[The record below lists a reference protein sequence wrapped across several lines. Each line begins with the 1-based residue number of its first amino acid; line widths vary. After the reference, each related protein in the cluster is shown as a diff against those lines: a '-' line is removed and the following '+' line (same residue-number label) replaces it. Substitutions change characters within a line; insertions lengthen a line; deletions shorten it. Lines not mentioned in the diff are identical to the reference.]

1 MNRIHMA
8 YGESG
13 AAMLRLALSDLGR
26 GHEWVAAF
34 PDILQYAP
42 LFSDFNHREVGEY
55 ATRCAKMG
63 VVRSEDSSQLTN
75 AILKFLQIDFSAYDE
90 VVLWRGETA
99 GDRLFG
105 YMVSALV
112 GRDLSVVDLAPLRGV
127 LPNPY
132 VAALSMAHCSGENLK
147 QLLGNIVPLAEG
159 EKSAN
164 AELWL
169 KWSKSVADLRLLAD
183 GGEIIEADRQI
194 FDDVILSASSGEWQS
209 AARVVGRVLCQIDF
223 AVGDSFLHRRI
234 VELASESRILV
245 RQREGVILAS
255 NTLSQ
260 SLFVGDVDF
269 SELRLFEVKAN

>member
-1 MNRIHMA
+1 MNRIHMV

-13 AAMLRLALSDLGR
+13 AAMLRLTLSDLGR

-34 PDILQYAP
+34 PDTLQYAS

-90 VVLWRGETA
+90 VVLWRGESA

-183 GGEIIEADRQI
+183 GGEIVEADRQI
-194 FDDVILSASSGEWQS
+194 FDGEIISACRGEWQP
-209 AARVVGRVLCQIDF
+209 AARVVAQLLSQVDF
-223 AVGDSFLHRRI
+223 TVGDGFLHQRI
-234 VELASESRILV
+234 VELARDGKIMVQPSDRFSAEPDRFAKEIV
-245 RQREGVILAS
+245 VGGV
-255 NTLSQ
+255 
-260 SLFVGDVDF
+260 DVT
-269 SELRLFEVKAN
+269 ELRRFCVKS

>member
-1 MNRIHMA
+1 
-8 YGESG
+8 
-13 AAMLRLALSDLGR
+13 MLRLALSDLGR

-90 VVLWRGETA
+90 VVLWRGEGA

-105 YMVSALV
+105 YMVCALV
-112 GRDLSVVDLAPLRGV
+112 GRDLSVVDLALLRDV
-127 LPNPY
+127 LPNPDI
-132 VAALSMAHCSGENLK
+132 AALSMGHCSVKNLK
-147 QLLGNIVPLAEG
+147 LLLGGVKPLAES
-159 EKSAN
+159 EKTAN
-164 AELWL
+164 AELWH
-169 KWSKSVADLRLLAD
+169 KWSKSVADLRLLAND
-183 GGEIIEADRQI
+183 GEIVEADRQI
-194 FDDVILSASSGEWQS
+194 FDDVILSASSGEWQP

>member
-1 MNRIHMA
+1 MNRIHMV

-13 AAMLRLALSDLGR
+13 AAMLRLTLSDLDS

-34 PDILQYAP
+34 PEILQYAP

-90 VVLWRGETA
+90 VVLWRGESA

-105 YMVSALV
+105 YMVCALV

-127 LPNPY
+127 LPNPH
-132 VAALSMAHCSGENLK
+132 VTALSMAHCSGENLK
-147 QLLGNIVPLAEG
+147 QLLGNIVPLAES

-183 GGEIIEADRQI
+183 GGEIVEADRQI
-194 FDDVILSASSGEWQS
+194 FDDVIISACRGEWQP
-209 AARVVGRVLCQIDF
+209 AARVMAQLLCKVDF
-223 AVGDSFLHRRI
+223 TVGDGFLHHRI
-234 VELASESRILV
+234 VELARDGKIMVQPSDRFSAEPDRFAKEIV
-245 RQREGVILAS
+245 VGGV
-255 NTLSQ
+255 
-260 SLFVGDVDF
+260 DVT
-269 SELRLFEVKAN
+269 ELRRFCVKS

>member
-1 MNRIHMA
+1 MNCIHMV

-13 AAMLRLALSDLGR
+13 AAMLRLTLSDLGR

-34 PDILQYAP
+34 PEILQYAP
-42 LFSDFNHREVGEY
+42 LFSDFNRREVGEY

-75 AILKFLQIDFSAYDE
+75 DILKFLQIDFSAYDE
-90 VVLWRGETA
+90 AVLWRGESA

-127 LPNPY
+127 LPNPH

-194 FDDVILSASSGEWQS
+194 FDGEIISACRGEWQP
-209 AARVVGRVLCQIDF
+209 AARVVAQLLCQVDF
-223 AVGDSFLHRRI
+223 TVGDGFLHHRI
-234 VELASESRILV
+234 VELARDGKIMVQPSDRFSAEPDKFAKEIV
-245 RQREGVILAS
+245 VGGV
-255 NTLSQ
+255 
-260 SLFVGDVDF
+260 DVT
-269 SELRLFEVKAN
+269 ELRRFCVKS

>member
-1 MNRIHMA
+1 MNRIHMV

-13 AAMLRLALSDLGR
+13 AAMLRLTLSDLGR

-90 VVLWRGETA
+90 VVLWRGESA

-147 QLLGNIVPLAEG
+147 QLLGNIVPLAES

-183 GGEIIEADRQI
+183 GGEIVEADRQI
-194 FDDVILSASSGEWQS
+194 FDDVIISACRGEWQP
-209 AARVVGRVLCQIDF
+209 AARVVAQLLCQVDF
-223 AVGDSFLHRRI
+223 TVGDGFLHHRI
-234 VELASESRILV
+234 VELARDGKIMVQPSDRFSAEPDRFAKEIV
-245 RQREGVILAS
+245 VGGV
-255 NTLSQ
+255 
-260 SLFVGDVDF
+260 DVT
-269 SELRLFEVKAN
+269 ELRRFCVKS

>member
-1 MNRIHMA
+1 MV

-13 AAMLRLALSDLGR
+13 AAMLRLTLSDLGR

-34 PDILQYAP
+34 PEILQYAP

-90 VVLWRGETA
+90 VVLWRGESA

-127 LPNPY
+127 LPNPN

-169 KWSKSVADLRLLAD
+169 KWSKSVADLRLLVD

-194 FDDVILSASSGEWQS
+194 FDDVIISACRGEWQP
-209 AARVVGRVLCQIDF
+209 AARVVAQLLCRVDF
-223 AVGDSFLHRRI
+223 TVGDGFLHHRI
-234 VELASESRILV
+234 VELARDGKIMVQPSDRFSAEPDKFAKEIIV
-245 RQREGVILAS
+245 GGV
-255 NTLSQ
+255 
-260 SLFVGDVDF
+260 DVT
-269 SELRLFEVKAN
+269 ELRRFCVKS

>member
-1 MNRIHMA
+1 MNRIHMV

-13 AAMLRLALSDLGR
+13 AVMLRLALSDLGR

-34 PDILQYAP
+34 PEILQYAP

-63 VVRSEDSSQLTN
+63 VVRSEDSSQLIN

-90 VVLWRGETA
+90 VVLWRGESA

-112 GRDLSVVDLAPLRGV
+112 GRDLSVVDLTPLRGV

-132 VAALSMAHCSGENLK
+132 VAALSMGHCSVENLK
-147 QLLGNIVPLAEG
+147 LLLGGVKPLAEG

-169 KWSKSVADLRLLAD
+169 KWSKSVADLRLLSNK
-183 GGEIIEADRQI
+183 GEIVEADRRI
-194 FDDVILSASSGEWQS
+194 FDDVILSASSGEWQP

-234 VELASESRILV
+234 VELASEGKILV
-245 RQREGVILAS
+245 RQRDGVLYLEEDSAD
-255 NTLSQ
+255 
-260 SLFVGDVDF
+260 SLYVGDVNLG
-269 SELRLFEVKAN
+269 ELRLFEVTAN

>member
-1 MNRIHMA
+1 MNRIHMV

-75 AILKFLQIDFSAYDE
+75 AILKFLQIDFSAYEE
-90 VVLWRGETA
+90 VVLWRGESA

-105 YMVSALV
+105 YMVCALV

-183 GGEIIEADRQI
+183 GGEIVEADRQI
-194 FDDVILSASSGEWQS
+194 FDDVIISACRGEWKP
-209 AARVVGRVLCQIDF
+209 AARVVAQLLCQVDF
-223 AVGDSFLHRRI
+223 TVGDGFLHHRI
-234 VELASESRILV
+234 VELARDGKIMVQPSDRFSAEPDRFAKEIV
-245 RQREGVILAS
+245 VGGV
-255 NTLSQ
+255 
-260 SLFVGDVDF
+260 DVT
-269 SELRLFEVKAN
+269 ELRRFCVKS

>member
-1 MNRIHMA
+1 MNRIHMV

-13 AAMLRLALSDLGR
+13 AAMLRLTLSDLGR

-90 VVLWRGETA
+90 VVLWRGESA

-127 LPNPY
+127 LPNPN

-147 QLLGNIVPLAEG
+147 QLLGHIVPLAEG

-194 FDDVILSASSGEWQS
+194 FDDAIISACRGEWKP
-209 AARVVGRVLCQIDF
+209 AARVVAQLLCRVDF
-223 AVGDSFLHRRI
+223 TVGDGFLHHRI
-234 VELASESRILV
+234 VELARDGKIMVQPSDRFSAEPDRFAKEIV
-245 RQREGVILAS
+245 AGGV
-255 NTLSQ
+255 
-260 SLFVGDVDF
+260 DVT
-269 SELRLFEVKAN
+269 ELRRFCVKS